1 MRSIGRRA
9 AGTLPLIA
17 ALGLAGLLA
26 ACSSGGGGGSMQTA
40 AAPPAAYEGDT
51 NDPVGGGVNV
61 VPGSEEDLMVN
72 VGRRTFFREG
82 SSALDDTA
90 RATLEQQ
97 AAWLVRYPQW
107 KVKIQGFADD
117 PGGPDANRVLSQ
129 QRADAVRNYLVS
141 KGVAPDR
148 MWAKGY
154 GRDRLVQDCP
164 DISCKAQNRRVIT
177 NPQDA
182 PDGA

>member
-1 MRSIGRRA
+1 MVSTRRRT
-9 AGTLPLIA
+9 AGALRLICV
-17 ALGLAGLLA
+17 LGVAGLLA
-26 ACSSGGGGGSMQTA
+26 ACASGGGSSVRTE
-40 AAPPAAYEGDT
+40 AAPPSDET
-51 NDPVGGGVNV
+51 NAPVAGGTQV

-72 VGRRTFFREG
+72 VGRRTFFKEG

-90 RATLEQQ
+90 RATLDQQ
-97 AAWLVRYPQW
+97 AAWLVQYPQW
-107 KVKIQGFADD
+107 KIKLQGFADD
-117 PGGPDANRVLSQ
+117 PGSPDANRVLSQ
-129 QRADAVRNYLVS
+129 KRADAVRNYLVS

-177 NPQDA
+177 NPQNA
-182 PDGA
+182 PDA

>member
-1 MRSIGRRA
+1 MGSTSRRT
-9 AGTLPLIA
+9 AGALKLIC
-17 ALGLAGLLA
+17 ALGVAGLVA
-26 ACSSGGGGGSMQTA
+26 ACSSGGGNNTVQME
-40 AAPPAAYEGDT
+40 AAPPSADET
-51 NDPVGGGVNV
+51 NAPVAGGTQV

-72 VGRRTFFREG
+72 VGRRTFFKEG

-90 RATLEQQ
+90 RATLDQQ
-97 AAWLVRYPQW
+97 AEWLVRYPQW
-107 KVKIQGFADD
+107 KIKLQGFADD
-117 PGGPDANRVLSQ
+117 PGSPDANRVLSQ
-129 QRADAVRNYLVS
+129 KRADAVRNYLVS

-177 NPQDA
+177 NPQNA
-182 PDGA
+182 PDA